1 MLLLV
6 LLGVVAYLVVPPL
19 LVLVYG
25 SLTSTPPGV
34 RPSFTL
40 RVLREAYAPGPYLP
54 ALWNSVL
61 YAATTATLVLL
72 LGGFLAWLVER
83 TDCSIRWAAELFAV
97 VPVIMP
103 AVLLVSGW
111 ILLLGPRHGLLNMLG
126 LQYFGVAPFNVYSFA
141 GMVWVG
147 MLQELPLG
155 FLWLW
160 PAFRAMNPDYEE
172 AAIVA
177 GASGSLVLRRI
188 TVPLLRP
195 AVLGAWI
202 IFFIYALGA
211 LAVPLLIGLPARI
224 FLYSTE
230 IFLATDR
237 VPKDLNLASAYSLL
251 FLLVTVVG
259 IWGYRRSVVQVERF
273 ATVTG
278 KAYKPRLVRLG
289 LFRPVVTAFA
299 TLALLLTAG
308 LPLFVLVWNAFM
320 PYPQVPT
327 LDSLRLV
334 TVRNF
339 AAAVDYGPAK
349 RAVVNSLWLGL
360 GAGLIATALGVL
372 IAWCSVRLRQ
382 QRLVAALDQLATAPI
397 AVPGM
402 IFGVSL
408 LWLYLVLPLPVYGTL
423 WILLI
428 AYVTMHLPFAVRI
441 CMSGLAQLHRE
452 LEEAGQ
458 VCGARWLTVFRRIVV
473 PLTASSL
480 LASGLYVMLRS
491 FREYAASIFLAG
503 PGREV
508 FSVLVLDMA
517 EGGNFNIL
525 SAFVTMVMGLLSL
538 AVLLTYWL
546 GRRSGVRL

>member
-1 MLLLV
+1 MGLFAVLV
-6 LLGVVAYLVVPPL
+6 YLTVPPL

-25 SLTSTPPGV
+25 SVTDTPPGV
-34 RPSFTL
+34 HPHFTL

-61 YAATTATLVLL
+61 YAAATATLVLL
-72 LGGFLAWLVER
+72 LSGLLAWLVER
-83 TDCSIRWAAELFAV
+83 TDCSIRWAAEFFAV

-111 ILLLGPRHGLLNMLG
+111 ILLLGPRHGLLNMLSE
-126 LQYFGVAPFNVYSFA
+126 QYLGFAPFNVYSFW

-160 PAFRAMNPDYEE
+160 PAFRSMNPDYEE

-177 GASGSLVLRRI
+177 GASGGTVLWRI

-202 IFFIYALGA
+202 IFFIYSLGA
-211 LAVPLLIGLPARI
+211 LAVPLLIGVPARV

-230 IFLATDR
+230 IFLATAR
-237 VPKDLNLASAYSLL
+237 IPKDLNLASAYSLV
-251 FLLVTVVG
+251 FVLVTVFG
-259 IWGYRRSVVQVERF
+259 IWAYRSSVAQIERF

-278 KAYKPRLVRLG
+278 RAYRPRLVRLG
-289 LFRPVVTAFA
+289 LLQPVATAFGI
-299 TLALLLTAG
+299 LILLLTAG

-327 LDSLRLV
+327 LESLRLA
-334 TVRNF
+334 TAKNF
-339 AAAVDYGPAK
+339 AAALDYGPAK
-349 RAVVNSLWLGL
+349 RAVLNSLLLGV
-360 GAGLIATALGVL
+360 GAGLVATVLGVL
-372 IAWCSVRLRQ
+372 IAWCSVRLKR
-382 QRLVAALDQLATAPI
+382 QRLIEMLDQLAMAPI
-397 AVPGM
+397 AIPGM

-408 LWLYLVLPLPVYGTL
+408 LWLYLVLPIPVYGTL

-428 AYVTMHLPFAVRI
+428 AYVTLHLPFAVRI

-458 VCGARWLTVFRRIVV
+458 VCGAGWLTVFRRIVL
-473 PLTASSL
+473 PLAASSL

-517 EGGNFNIL
+517 EGGNLNIL

-538 AVLLTYWL
+538 AVLLTYWI